1 MVVAEAGAVTPRES
15 RAEWVAYVQA
25 TAAFMLLYAACLS
38 FYYRSWAFGDVHVDG
53 PLVASLLNVGIGVA
67 SLVLVVLVAIRAPL
81 AGFPCVLLGAL
92 LLLAASGLAYWG
104 IACEGGDLA
113 YRGGMVLAGLGMGA
127 AQPCLYELFGRYE
140 RRWVAG
146 AFGVVAAGGM
156 LLALSVELF
165 GPEIILISNAAFLVG
180 CVTLL
185 MLSQAKS
192 SLMYNAGPQ
201 RAAALGARSAA
212 TQRRL
217 RVDHFFTAGVCVFV
231 VSLLYGAL
239 STTAARGE
247 VPRDVAAVMAQVGG
261 LLVALVFL
269 VYFGRMKRE
278 PSTALFNGVF
288 GALGAAILLL
298 PFLQGAYPA
307 LLYALSSAA
316 WKLMLLVLFYQVA
329 IASGLGRAE
338 RLTGLALACALP
350 RLGVSAGSLLAHT
363 FHIGADSDIMRL
375 TALAVFFLYLLFM
388 VVWLVNARERRRAE
402 ERARTADDIIE
413 RYSQSQG
420 DVRMLRLDA
429 LGEEARLTNRE
440 REVLGLLA
448 QGRDLAY
455 ICERLCLSRNTV
467 KGYQKAIYAK
477 LGVHSKQELIDLLQ

>member
-15 RAEWVAYVQA
+15 RAEWIAYVQA

-38 FYYRSWAFGDVHVDG
+38 FYYRSWAFGAAHVDG
-53 PLVASLLNVGIGVA
+53 PLVASLLNAGIGAA

-81 AGFPCVLLGAL
+81 SGLPCVLLGAL

-104 IACEGGDLA
+104 IACEGGNLA

-140 RRWVAG
+140 RRWIAG

-165 GPEIILISNAAFLVG
+165 GPEFILISNTVFLVG
-180 CVTLL
+180 CVVLL
-185 MLSQAKS
+185 MLSQAKF
-192 SLMYNAGPQ
+192 SLMYSARPRQ
-201 RAAALGARSAA
+201 AALGARNAA
-212 TQRRL
+212 AHRRL
-217 RVDHFFTAGVCVFV
+217 WVDHFFTAGVCVFV

-261 LLVALVFL
+261 LLVALVFV

-316 WKLMLLVLFYQVA
+316 WKLMLLVLFYQVT
-329 IASGLGRAE
+329 IAVGLSRAE
-338 RLTGLALACALP
+338 RLAGLALACALP

-420 DVRMLRLDA
+420 DVRMLRLDV